1 MILNPYFEVI
11 FAAIAWS
18 TSGVFIKYLNLPPTT
33 ISFFRLAVP
42 SGILLVF
49 FAIKKTSIFKGNNK
63 LLLAVSSLNVART
76 FFYFLGFT
84 YTSIGNAVIIF
95 FTWPVFVAL
104 LEAPFLKE
112 KIVKKNLILI
122 FTAFLGIVFVY
133 MDKKISFS
141 DRDFLGMIAMTISS
155 LLNAVSMI
163 AFKKEIL
170 KYSKYEMIFYQNIVG
185 AVVFLPFIFINSPV
199 PTFLQ
204 TSIATVYAILIGV
217 IGFALYFSA
226 LNRIK
231 VSTASFL
238 SYFEPVSAVVL
249 SVILFHEKISW
260 NMALGG
266 LLIIASTMILKSRE
280 SKDILKLPTE

>member
-42 SGILLVF
+42 TIILLVF
-49 FAIKKTSIFKGNNK
+49 FAIKKTPVFKGNNK

-141 DRDFLGMIAMTISS
+141 DRDFLGMIAMTVSS

-204 TSIATVYAILIGV
+204 TSIASVYAVLIGV
-217 IGFALYFSA
+217 IGFAFYFSA
-226 LNRIK
+226 LNKIK

-238 SYFEPVSAVVL
+238 SYFEPVSAVIL